1 MKTPMDLQSS
11 TSTRSPQAA
20 SGISA
25 FGPEVPAVPADA
37 AELGR
42 SWAAGPVPDTTDE
55 IFVAG
60 RWVRGSGKVI
70 ESVDPATGRVFA
82 RLHGAVAADVDLAVD
97 GGLRAVASSGWA
109 RLLPHERAAVLY
121 RIGTAI
127 EANAD
132 RIAALQTI
140 DTGKTLAETG
150 ALARSAAG
158 TFRFMAAALE
168 TMEEAIT
175 PRRGP
180 FLTFA
185 THEPMGVVGAI
196 TPWNSPIASDAQKIA
211 PALAA
216 GNAVVAK
223 PPVWAPWVT
232 LLLARLAEEAGLP
245 PGLLSV
251 LPGPGRIV
259 GDALARH
266 PGIGKIS
273 FTGGTGTGRALA
285 HIAAEKLM
293 PITLELGGKSPTIV
307 FADADLDQALAG
319 VLYGIFSSSGQS
331 CIAGSRV
338 FVQRAIYD
346 EFVDRLVAATTALRV
361 GPGTDPRTQ
370 VAPMVTREH
379 RDGVAAMVDDAVRA
393 GATVLCGGAAP
404 ADPALAEG
412 AYYLPTVLT
421 GVPNSATI
429 CQEEIFGPVAVVLPF
444 EDEADVVAQADDTVF
459 GLACGIWTSDYRR
472 AWRTARAVQAGTVW
486 INTYKQF
493 SISTPFSGLKDSGI
507 GTEKGR
513 DGIRSYMNQ
522 KSIYLDVSG
531 QPLPW
536 AGL

>member
-11 TSTRSPQAA
+11 TTTRTPQGETAGSAA
-20 SGISA
+20 VT
-25 FGPEVPAVPADA
+25 VPAGAVHPEGAQ
-37 AELGR
+37 EL
-42 SWAAGPVPDTTDE
+42 PVPDTTDE

-60 RWVRGSGKVI
+60 RWMRGSGSLI

-82 RLHGAVAADVDLAVD
+82 HLHGAVETDVD
-97 GGLRAVASSGWA
+97 RAVEGGARAAAASGWA
-109 RLLPHERAAVLY
+109 ELLPHERAAVLH
-121 RIGTAI
+121 RIGNAI
-127 EANAD
+127 EANTG
-132 RIAALQTI
+132 RIAALQTV
-140 DTGKTLAETG
+140 DTGKTLTETA

-168 TMEEAIT
+168 TMEAAIT
-175 PRRGP
+175 PARGP
-180 FLTFA
+180 FVTLA
-185 THEPMGVVGAI
+185 TYEPMGVIGAI

-251 LPGPGRIV
+251 LPGPGRTV

-266 PGIGKIS
+266 PGIAKIS
-273 FTGGTGTGRALA
+273 FTGGTATGRALA
-285 HIAAEKLM
+285 HIAADKLM
-293 PITLELGGKSPTIV
+293 PVTLELGGKSPTVV
-307 FADADLDQALAG
+307 FGDADLEQALAG
-319 VLYGIFSSSGQS
+319 VLFGIFSSSGQS

-338 FVQRAIYD
+338 FVQRAIYE
-346 EFVDRLVAATTALRV
+346 EFVGRLVAATAALRV
-361 GPGTDPRTQ
+361 GPGTDPKTQ
-370 VAPMVTREH
+370 VAPMITRDH
-379 RDGVAAMVDDAVRA
+379 RDGVAAMVDHAVRA
-393 GATVLCGGAAP
+393 GATVLCGGAVP
-404 ADPALAEG
+404 ADPALADG

-421 GVPNSATI
+421 GVANSAII
-429 CQEEIFGPVAVVLPF
+429 CQEEVFGPVAVVLPF
-444 EDEADVVAQADDTVF
+444 EDETDLVEQANDTVF
-459 GLACGIWTSDYRR
+459 GLACGIWTADYRR
-472 AWRTARAVQAGTVW
+472 AWRIARAVQAGTVW

-522 KSIYLDVSG
+522 KSIYLDMSG

>member
-1 MKTPMDLQSS
+1 MDMHSS
-11 TSTRSPQAA
+11 INSRSPQAMR
-20 SGISA
+20 GMGA
-25 FGPEVPAVPADA
+25 FGSETAPADA
-37 AELGR
+37 AAIERARG
-42 SWAAGPVPDTTDE
+42 ATPVSDTTDE
-55 IFVAG
+55 IFVSG
-60 RWVRGSGKVI
+60 RWVRGTGTVI
-70 ESVDPATGRVFA
+70 DSVDPATGRVFA
-82 RLHGAVAADVDLAVD
+82 RLHGATEGDVDTAVD
-97 GGLRAVASSGWA
+97 GGLRAIASSGWA
-109 RLLPHERAAVLY
+109 ELMPHDRAAILH

-127 EANAD
+127 DANAD
-132 RIAALQTI
+132 RIAALQTV
-140 DTGKTLAETG
+140 DTGKTLAETR
-150 ALARSAAG
+150 ALAHSAAG
-158 TFRFMAAALE
+158 TFRFMASALE

-175 PRRGP
+175 PRRGS
-180 FLTFA
+180 FLSFA
-185 THEPMGVVGAI
+185 TYEPIGVVGVI

-245 PGLLSV
+245 AGLLSV
-251 LPGPGRIV
+251 LPGPGRTV

-273 FTGGTGTGRALA
+273 FTGGTETGRVLA

-319 VLYGIFSSSGQS
+319 VLFGIFSSSGQS
-331 CIAGSRV
+331 CIAGSRI
-338 FVQRAIYD
+338 FVQRTVYD
-346 EFVDRLVAATTALRV
+346 EFVDRLVAATSALRV
-361 GPGTDPRTQ
+361 GPGTDPGTQ
-370 VAPMVTREH
+370 VAPMVTRQH
-379 RDGVAAMVDDAVRA
+379 RDGVAAMVDEAVHA
-393 GATVLCGGAAP
+393 GATALCGGAIP

-421 GVPNSATI
+421 GVGNSARI
-429 CQEEIFGPVAVVLPF
+429 CQEEVFGPVAVVLPF
-444 EDEADVVAQADDTVF
+444 DDESDVVAQADDTVF
-459 GLACGIWTSDYRR
+459 GLACGVWTSDYRR

-493 SISTPFSGLKDSGI
+493 SISTPFSGLKDSGL

-522 KSIYLDVSG
+522 KSIYLDMSG

>member
-1 MKTPMDLQSS
+1 MRSRS
-11 TSTRSPQAA
+11 TQAA
-20 SGISA
+20 REISA
-25 FGPEVPAVPADA
+25 FGPEVPAAPADSA
-37 AELGR
+37 DLDR
-42 SWAAGPVPDTTDE
+42 SPVSGAVPDTTDE

-60 RWVRGSGKVI
+60 QWARGSGKVI
-70 ESVDPATGRVFA
+70 ESVDPATGQVFA
-82 RLHGAVAADVDLAVD
+82 RLHGAVAHDVDLAVD

-109 RLLPHERAAVLY
+109 ELLPHERAAVLY

-127 EANAD
+127 EANTD

-140 DTGKTLAETG
+140 DTGKTLAETA

-158 TFRFMAAALE
+158 TFRFMASALE
-168 TMEEAIT
+168 TMEETIT

-216 GNAVVAK
+216 GNAVVTK

-232 LLLARLAEEAGLP
+232 LLLARVAEEAGLP

-266 PGIGKIS
+266 PSIGKIS
-273 FTGGTGTGRALA
+273 FTGGTGTGRSLA
-285 HIAAEKLM
+285 RIAAEKLM

-331 CIAGSRV
+331 CVAGSRV
-338 FVQRAIYD
+338 FVQRAVYD
-346 EFVDRLVAATTALRV
+346 EFVDRLVAETAALRV

-370 VAPMVTREH
+370 VAPMISHEH

-393 GATVLCGGAAP
+393 GATVLCGGSVP
-404 ADPALAEG
+404 ADPALAAG
-412 AYYLPTVLT
+412 AYYLPTVVT
-421 GVPNSATI
+421 GVSNSATI

-444 EDEADVVAQADDTVF
+444 EDETNVVAQADDTVF